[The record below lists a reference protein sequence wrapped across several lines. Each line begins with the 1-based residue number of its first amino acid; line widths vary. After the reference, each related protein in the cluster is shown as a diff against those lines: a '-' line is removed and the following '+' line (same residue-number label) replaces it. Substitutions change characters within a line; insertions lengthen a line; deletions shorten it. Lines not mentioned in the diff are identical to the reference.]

1 MRPVDL
7 PDALPDGSR
16 FIHIGLPKTGT
27 TALQGA
33 LDRARPRLEELGAHN
48 VGRGRHEMRV
58 GQVAAGGL
66 AEFWQGRW
74 EDRWQA
80 LAAEFRGS
88 EARCTFWSSESL
100 SHATGDR
107 VQYLADQLGADT
119 HVVVTLRPL
128 APLMVS
134 QWQQWLRRRGTQSLE
149 EWAANQFAAVTVE
162 GEVTIDYIRFMPSLH
177 RFSLRRIIEE
187 WGPVFG
193 EDRIVL
199 VVPDPVD
206 RDRTFRVFE
215 ALMGVPEVLE
225 AVPEGNASLPYPEAE
240 MLRQFNRAYTDHGGD
255 HPTWME
261 AIGVLARVPLR
272 DYTNTLTPHPIR
284 APRWVAERANEYAAA
299 WNAAVEDSGVTVVGD
314 LADLLVDPAG
324 YAEEVEVPATVD
336 VESAGRLMDVAF
348 TAALRHAARQHD
360 SAPATTSELTTPDLT
375 TPDLTTYGGRQ
386 LLGELGRRARR
397 RVSR

>member
-1 MRPVDL
+1 MRIVDL

-33 LDRARPRLEELGAHN
+33 LDRARPELEALGAHN
-48 VGRGRHEMRV
+48 VNHGRHEMRV

-66 AEFWQGRW
+66 ADFWEGTWERRW
-74 EDRWQA
+74 EA
-80 LAAEFRGS
+80 LATEFRES
-88 EARCTFWSSESL
+88 DARCTFWSSESL
-100 SHATGDR
+100 SHARGER
-107 VQYLADQLGADT
+107 ISYLADQLGHDT
-119 HVVVTLRPL
+119 HIVVTLRPL

-149 EWAANQFAAVTVE
+149 DWAVNQFAAVTVD
-162 GEVTIDYIRFMPSLH
+162 GEVTIDYLRFMPSLH

-199 VVPDPVD
+199 VVPDRAD
-206 RDRTFRVFE
+206 RDRNLRVFE
-215 ALMGVPEVLE
+215 RLMGVGEVLR

-240 MLRQFNRAYTDHGGD
+240 MLRHFNRAWTDHGGD

-261 AIGVLARVPLR
+261 VIGVLARVPLR
-272 DYTNTLTPHPIR
+272 DYTNTTTPHPIR

-299 WNAAVEDSGVTVVGD
+299 WNAAVEASDVTVVGD
-314 LADLLVDPAG
+314 LADLVVDPAE
-324 YAEEVEVPATVD
+324 YAEHVEVPTTVD
-336 VESAGRLMDVAF
+336 VASAGRLMDVAF
-348 TAALRHAARQHD
+348 TAALQHAAKAP
-360 SAPATTSELTTPDLT
+360 SAAPEARDLSAYGVRELA
-375 TPDLTTYGGRQ
+375 R
-386 LLGELGRRARR
+386 ELGRRARR
-397 RVSR
+397 RVTRG

>member
-1 MRPVDL
+1 MRSVAL

-58 GQVAAGGL
+58 GQVAADGL
-66 AEFWQGRW
+66 AEFWQGSW
-74 EDRWQA
+74 EERWQE
-80 LAAEFRGS
+80 LARDFRS
-88 EARCTFWSSESL
+88 STARCTFWSSESL
-100 SHATGDR
+100 SHAKGER
-107 VQYLADQLGADT
+107 VAYLAEQLGADT

-134 QWQQWLRRRGTQSLE
+134 QWQQWLRRRGVQSLE
-149 EWAANQFAAVTVE
+149 EWATSQFEAVSVG
-162 GEVTIDYIRFMPSLH
+162 GEVSVDYVRFAPMLH
-177 RFSLRRIIEE
+177 RFSLRRIVEE

-199 VVPDPVD
+199 VVPDA
-206 RDRTFRVFE
+206 RDRARTLRVFE
-215 ALMGVPEVLE
+215 RLMGVPEVLE

-255 HPTWME
+255 HATWME

-272 DYTNTLTPHPIR
+272 DYTNTLTPQPIR

-299 WNAAVEDSGVTVVGD
+299 WNSVVEASGVTVVGD
-314 LADLLVDPAG
+314 LADLLVDPAD
-324 YAEEVEVPATVD
+324 YAEEVAVPTAVD
-336 VESAGRLMDVAF
+336 VASAGRLMDVVF
-348 TAALRHAARQHD
+348 TAALEHASRRHAATA
-360 SAPATTSELTTPDLT
+360 APTAAAT
-375 TPDLTTYGGRQ
+375 DLTTYGGRQ

-397 RVSR
+397 RVIRR

>member
-1 MRPVDL
+1 MRSVDL

-33 LDRARPRLEELGAHN
+33 LDRARPELEALGAHN
-48 VGRGRHEMRV
+48 VNHGRHEMRV

-66 AEFWQGRW
+66 ADFWQGTWERRW
-74 EDRWQA
+74 EE
-80 LAAEFRGS
+80 LAKEFRES

-100 SHATGDR
+100 SHARGER
-107 VQYLADQLGADT
+107 ISYLAEQLGADT

-149 EWAANQFAAVTVE
+149 EWAQNQFAAVSVA
-162 GEVTIDYIRFMPSLH
+162 GEVSLDYVKFMPSLH
-177 RFSLRRIIEE
+177 RFSLRRIVEE

-206 RDRTFRVFE
+206 RLHNLRVFE
-215 ALMGVPEVLE
+215 RLMGVPEVLRL
-225 AVPEGNASLPYPEAE
+225 VPEGNASLPYPEAE
-240 MLRQFNRAYTDHGGD
+240 MLRYFNRAWTDHGGD

-261 AIGVLARVPLR
+261 VIGVLARIPLR
-272 DYTNTLTPHPIR
+272 DYTNTTTPHPIR
-284 APRWVAERANEYAAA
+284 APRWVAEKANEYAVA
-299 WNAAVEDSGVTVVGD
+299 WNAAVEASGVTVVGD
-314 LADLLVDPAG
+314 LADLVVDPAD
-324 YAEEVEVPATVD
+324 YPEEVEVPTTVD

-348 TAALRHAARQHD
+348 TAALQHAGKAAAA
-360 SAPATTSELTTPDLT
+360 APARPDLS
-375 TPDLTTYGGRQ
+375 TYGGRE

-397 RVSR
+397 RVTRR